1 MAHMKKKRNLKKDFN
16 SGYVSQTPF
25 PTNPPSIKDAKPR
38 KSSPVK
44 NYPGL
49 GIAPTIKKA

>member
-1 MAHMKKKRNLKKDFN
+1 MKKKRNLKKDFN
-16 SGYVSQTPF
+16 TGYVSQTPF
-25 PTNPPSIKDAKPR
+25 PANAPSIKDAKPR
-38 KSSPVK
+38 KSTPVK